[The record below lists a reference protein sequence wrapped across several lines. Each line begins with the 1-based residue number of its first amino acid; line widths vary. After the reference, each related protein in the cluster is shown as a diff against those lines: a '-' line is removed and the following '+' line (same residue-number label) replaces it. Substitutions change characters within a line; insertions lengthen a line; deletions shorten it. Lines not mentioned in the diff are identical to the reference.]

1 MRSNLK
7 VEFKAVMIG
16 AAKAL
21 VHLGGS
27 LIFNSIRN
35 KANFEASLLKNPR
48 HVLYISLAYRGDF
61 ILCFPALAA
70 LRRRFPD
77 AKITCWVRKYN
88 EHLVELNPDINQTIV
103 FDDFKTKG
111 ISIFQSISFNGAQN
125 DFLRFLKDKK
135 FDLCIDDSGFAFCAI
150 ICARAGIPLRIG
162 RNTQGFGF
170 LYHFE
175 YAYDFDA
182 PLVLKRFRLLE
193 RLGVSDPGAGALIPR
208 ITIPEEL
215 KRKTLQKLG
224 FEQIDKG
231 YFTVQPYAGW
241 PAKNWNDDKFAFVI
255 EQFASLSKLTP
266 VFIGGQS
273 DEAGIAAMAAKI
285 SCKSIS
291 AAGTL
296 ELHETAALISG
307 AKYHIGVDSV
317 GSHLAAATGVRSLT
331 LFGPTNPRL
340 IAVLTEKNIAV
351 FKNTA
356 CTPAP
361 NRIYCCRDAG
371 RSCRDVVCMR
381 ELREGDVFDILT
393 KTWRGEKV
401 ESLAEF

>member
-1 MRSNLK
+1 MRFNLK
-7 VEFKAVMIG
+7 AEFKVAMIS

-27 LIFNSIRN
+27 LIFKTFAGKADI
-35 KANFEASLLKNPR
+35 KANSFENPR
-48 HVLYISLAYRGDF
+48 HILYISLAYRGDF

-70 LRRRFPD
+70 LRRKFPE
-77 AKITCWVRKYN
+77 AKITCWVRQYN
-88 EHLVELNPDINQTIV
+88 ESLAELNTDINQAIV

-111 ISIFQSISFNGAQN
+111 ISIFQSIFINSNQT
-125 DFLRFLKDKK
+125 DFLHFLKDEK
-135 FDLCIDDSGFAFCAI
+135 FDLCIDDSGFAFCAVV
-150 ICARAGIPLRIG
+150 CAKAGIPLRIG

-170 LYHFE
+170 LYRFE

-182 PLVLKRFRLLE
+182 PLILKRFRLLE
-193 RLGVSDPGAGALIPR
+193 RLGISIPEAGALIPK
-208 ITIPEEL
+208 IAIPEDL
-215 KRKTLQKLG
+215 RQKTLQKLG
-224 FEQIDKG
+224 LDQVDTG

-241 PAKNWNDDKFAFVI
+241 PAKNWNDDKFAYVI
-255 EQFASLSKLTP
+255 DHFASLGNFTP

-273 DEAGIAAMAAKI
+273 DQASIAAMAAKI
-285 SCKSIS
+285 SRQSIS
-291 AAGTL
+291 AAGML

-340 IAVLTEKNIAV
+340 ISVLTEKNIAV
-351 FKNTA
+351 FKNTT

-371 RSCRDVVCMR
+371 RSCRDVVCLR
-381 ELREGDVFDILT
+381 ELREADVFDILT
-393 KTWRGEKV
+393 RAWRGEKV
-401 ESLAEF
+401 EPIAEF